1 MQIQTELLHD
11 DVKILNERIRYD
23 LTKVLQKGETAFLTG
38 GAGSGKTHMLKGIA
52 SKLKDSVILAPTGIS
67 ASNVGGQTI
76 HSFFSFP
83 LHLQQPEDVNT
94 KIKNAHL
101 IRKMELLIIDEV
113 SMVNPLLL
121 DCIDTVMQRVRGD
134 SNPFGG
140 CAVLLCGDMAQ
151 LPPVIPDKRGSGLSE
166 KEILEKM
173 GYTSKYAFSS
183 KVWQKIQYYFELK
196 GSWRQNEDSG
206 YFGILNQI
214 RNSLLGNQT
223 RSLSQA
229 LGEVNHQCVGRNLVP
244 DCFSTLASTNAI
256 VREIN
261 MDRLSRLPEPEYAYS
276 AKVIGEWRDDLSRA
290 PRELILKK
298 GAQVICVA
306 NDPLKQFVNG
316 SIGKVVD
323 MDMERQSVFV
333 KLGETDRVIEVQ
345 PNRWDN
351 WQYAWD
357 DEAGKMSVKSVGH
370 FIQVPLQIGYA
381 LTIHSSQGLT
391 LPSVKFIT
399 TKLFEKS
406 LSYVALSRCPSM
418 CKLSLSQPL
427 YC

>member
-38 GAGSGKTHMLKGIA
+38 GAGSGKTHMLKGIVL
-52 SKLKDSVILAPTGIS
+52 KFKDSVILAPTGIS

-166 KEILEKM
+166 KEI
-173 GYTSKYAFSS
+173 
-183 KVWQKIQYYFELK
+183 
-196 GSWRQNEDSG
+196 
-206 YFGILNQI
+206 
-214 RNSLLGNQT
+214 
-223 RSLSQA
+223 
-229 LGEVNHQCVGRNLVP
+229 
-244 DCFSTLASTNAI
+244 
-256 VREIN
+256 
-261 MDRLSRLPEPEYAYS
+261 
-276 AKVIGEWRDDLSRA
+276 
-290 PRELILKK
+290 
-298 GAQVICVA
+298 
-306 NDPLKQFVNG
+306 
-316 SIGKVVD
+316 
-323 MDMERQSVFV
+323 
-333 KLGETDRVIEVQ
+333 
-345 PNRWDN
+345 
-351 WQYAWD
+351 
-357 DEAGKMSVKSVGH
+357 
-370 FIQVPLQIGYA
+370 
-381 LTIHSSQGLT
+381 
-391 LPSVKFIT
+391 
-399 TKLFEKS
+399 
-406 LSYVALSRCPSM
+406 
-418 CKLSLSQPL
+418 
-427 YC
+427 